1 MAHLQANLEDH
12 SAENAGTAL
21 HLTCVVE
28 NVVQL
33 DAEYSY
39 SDIEPESLLMPSLF
53 HFIRI
58 DCGPHVTVMKIIFI

>member
-1 MAHLQANLEDH
+1 MVHLQANLEDR

-33 DAEYSY
+33 DSRRVFL
-39 SDIEPESLLMPSLF
+39 PR
-53 HFIRI
+53 H
-58 DCGPHVTVMKIIFI
+58 